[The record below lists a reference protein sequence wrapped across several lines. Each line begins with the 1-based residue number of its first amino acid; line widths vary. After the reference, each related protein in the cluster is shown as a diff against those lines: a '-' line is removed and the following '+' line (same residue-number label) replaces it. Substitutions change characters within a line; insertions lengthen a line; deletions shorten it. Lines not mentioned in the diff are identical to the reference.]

1 MFYFPSG
8 VSVRYTPTDYYRFK
22 SQPRPW
28 ARFNEVILDLLLFT
42 VQQATVVISQV
53 ASLYKL
59 TPTHLYDL
67 LLHVDGVG
75 DGGPIWLHLRVL
87 PGLTASC
94 QGKDFLREIEF

>member
-1 MFYFPSG
+1 METREA
-8 VSVRYTPTDYYRFK
+8 VNQPTY
-22 SQPRPW
+22 
-28 ARFNEVILDLLLFT
+28 
-42 VQQATVVISQV
+42 
-53 ASLYKL
+53 
-59 TPTHLYDL
+59 LYDL